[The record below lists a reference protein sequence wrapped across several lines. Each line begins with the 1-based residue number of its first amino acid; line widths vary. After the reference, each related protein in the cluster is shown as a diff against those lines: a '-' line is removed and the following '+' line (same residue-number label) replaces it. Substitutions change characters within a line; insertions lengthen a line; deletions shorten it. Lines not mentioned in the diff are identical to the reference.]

1 MTKIVECHEKDFL
14 TAYNTQMYQIKKEL
28 QELREKT
35 SKEKMRA
42 KNEAKIKML
51 EKERD
56 WFRDEALKLDKTTN
70 EYKQMLEKMKATLE
84 VVEED
89 RNFFQDQLFNAKKFN
104 KALNMELQKVSQKTI
119 EPSEQPPSSENSLRE
134 DFEMN
139 KMLLSEKPRAITNIS
154 EDYRERMNKLTLEN
168 TQLKKREAMY
178 KETIQ
183 TLQKQEKFR
192 KRVPGNTGTQ
202 MYDNNELK
210 EFFLSCIEEV
220 KKDIIKRRALS
231 SNYSSKKYTHNKI
244 PQVVSVYSELCAEAK
259 RGYKAAAVYQ
269 H

>member
-28 QELREKT
+28 QELKEKT

-42 KNEAKIKML
+42 KNETKIKML

-56 WFRDEALKLDKTTN
+56 WFRDEALKLDKTAN
-70 EYKQMLEKMKATLE
+70 EYKQMLEKMKSTLE

-104 KALNMELQKVSQKTI
+104 KALNMELQKVSLKTI
-119 EPSEQPPSSENSLRE
+119 DQSDPQQSSNNSVRDDVE
-134 DFEMN
+134 VN
-139 KMLLSEKPRAITNIS
+139 RMLLNERPRIS
-154 EDYRERMNKLTLEN
+154 GVPEEYKERLNKLTLEN
-168 TQLKKREAMY
+168 SQLKKREIMY

-192 KRVPGNTGTQ
+192 KRQPDTLGTQ
-202 MYDNNELK
+202 LYDNNELK

-231 SNYSSKKYTHNKI
+231 SNYSSKKLLIN
-244 PQVVSVYSELCAEAK
+244 
-259 RGYKAAAVYQ
+259 
-269 H
+269 